1 MPTNV
6 RTDNRDLVT
15 QHSRATVM
23 QGVDPVFLK
32 SQGYP
37 GVASHQNTSTT
48 LNNAAGTVFDHG
60 TKVAHSESYMGVGKH
75 APSVIVGRVTGM
87 HNGDNGFLS
96 WMKNV
101 YIEQRNAVM
110 HAVNSSVN
118 AFWSLLPAPIQNM
131 VQNGA
136 AIAAGLKVDHLKKA
150 GEDEAKALLD
160 ALMSTDTLIALAQT
174 AALMGAAAIPVVG
187 QLAAGAAAAQ
197 RIKSVIESTAGM
209 AEEFTAM
216 MNRWSQPMTPNQL
229 EAEREKLASFL
240 TKAGVAGVLAALG
253 KALPKRSNGS
263 TGNANS
269 QEKVQNGT
277 GPGGAKTKC
286 PCESESPV
294 IFATGEK
301 ALTETDFELPGPIP
315 LQWVR
320 RYRSGDLRLGWFGQG
335 WNTSLSVELR
345 LSAAGLTYHDPTGRQ
360 VPLPWLSPGDQHFD
374 AYEQFT
380 LVRRTEHE
388 WRIVHKSRLTQVF
401 LRTREDQFTLPL
413 AQVTDAN
420 DNRVSLHYP
429 TPPDDP
435 FEPWRPDTLTDSA
448 AREIH
453 LRWDE
458 RGCLRGVLM
467 RGHDTPEFWLAR
479 YAYTPEGEL
488 AEAIDPAGQRR
499 RYEWRGNVLTAY
511 TRRDGARF
519 CAEYDV
525 HAPHGRVLRSY
536 AEADGTG
543 LRFEYLDRLRATRIT
558 DELGRQTLYE
568 YDERRDIVA
577 ITGPDGVRAETPFD
591 ANGHPRGKVDALGR
605 ETRYQFDQRGNLT
618 SVVDAAGG
626 QSRITYDAQDRAVE
640 LTDALGNKWR
650 REYDECGNVTA
661 TIDPLGRSTCFVHD
675 DRGLPV
681 RVTDARG
688 GVKRL
693 EWDAQGLPA
702 SYADCSG
709 RVTRFAH
716 DPLGRMVERQDALGQ
731 VTRYAWDDAGR
742 LLGVLEPGNSLHR
755 YEWDGEG
762 RLLRYVDP
770 LDRATRYTYDSHGRP
785 VQRIDA
791 ADRVLGY
798 VYDAA
803 GRLAELV
810 NENGASLFFL
820 YDLADNLTDEIGFDG
835 RHQRYVYNAAGE
847 LTHVIETGGRDEGP
861 GKVARF
867 ERDAL
872 GRLTAK
878 RHAGEAVETRFSY
891 DKLGRL
897 TAADNDAARLRF
909 AYDPVGQLLR
919 EQQTLTGLGA
929 AEAPDRTLAHQYDVL
944 GSRVATTLPDGRT
957 LNWLFYGSGHLHQ
970 INIAEPGAT
979 GSHQVITDIERDGLH
994 REVQRSQGALSSRY
1008 DFDPAGRLVR
1018 HRASTKDSRGQLRAV
1033 LERQYRYDQAGQLI
1047 GRGDSLRGEQQFS
1060 YDPTSRILAAQ
1071 GGPNLL
1077 ELFAFD
1083 PAGNLLESEGRG
1095 QIHDN
1100 RLNVYQDLRYE
1111 YDAHGNVTTRRKGA
1125 HEEARYTWDAEHR
1138 LAQATVTRHGVT
1150 QTTCYTYDALG
1161 RRVAKH
1167 DAFGSTSYLWD
1178 GDLMIHS
1185 ARGERQALYLYEPY
1199 SFVPLATIQDGRTY
1213 WYQCDQIGAPLELTD
1228 EEGHIAWAADYK
1240 VWGEATLRT
1249 VARTGTDGGP
1259 AWRSAAALTRVDGR
1273 TPHSSSGP
1281 VEQPFRFQGQQF
1293 DEETGLHY
1301 NRFRYYDPRG
1311 GIYVAQDPIG
1321 LAGGTNFY
1329 RYGTNPIGF
1338 VDPWGLEPVAFKTV
1352 GNTLCIKNKF
1362 DQGSAASKEL
1372 EEFTRRWNG
1381 QIKENGGTMQRR
1393 VLTEAEERDS
1403 RNWKKRKRCECP
1415 IGTVAGHVPDAAAG
1429 GPAIPRDWMAQMPQ
1443 TNSYVGGIVSKLP
1456 VGYTYDTVKLVTDLG
1471 GC

>member
-110 HAVNSSVN
+110 HAVDSSVN
-118 AFWSLLPAPIQNM
+118 AFWSLLPAPVQNM

-136 AIAAGLKVDHLKKA
+136 AIAAGMKVDHLKQA

-253 KALPKRSNGS
+253 KALPKRSNGAK
-263 TGNANS
+263 GNANS

-277 GPGGAKTKC
+277 GPGKAGTNCVCATRR
-286 PCESESPV
+286 PV
-294 IFATGEK
+294 IIATGEK
-301 ALTETDFELPGPIP
+301 SLKEADFDLPGPIP
-315 LQWVR
+315 LIWER
-320 RYRSGDLRLGWFGQG
+320 SYRSGDMRSGWFGPG
-335 WNTSLSVELR
+335 WSTALSVELR
-345 LSAAGLTYHDPTGRQ
+345 LSAAGLIYHDPTGRQ

-380 LVRRTEHE
+380 LVRRNEHE

-401 LRTREDQFTLPL
+401 LRMREDLFTLPL
-413 AQVTDAN
+413 AQLTDAN
-420 DNRVSLHYP
+420 DNRLSLHYP
-429 TPPDDP
+429 APPDDP
-435 FEPWRPDTLTDSA
+435 FEPWRPHALTDSA
-448 AREIH
+448 GREIH

-458 RGCLRGVLM
+458 RSCLLAVGSH
-467 RGHDTPEFWLAR
+467 GHGAPASSGTPMVWLAR
-479 YAYTPEGEL
+479 YVYTPEGEL
-488 AEAIDPAGQRR
+488 AEAIDPVGQVR

-519 CAEYDV
+519 FAEYDV

-568 YDERRDIVA
+568 YDERRDILA
-577 ITGPDGVRAETPFD
+577 TTGPDGVRAGTLFD

-650 REYDECGNVTA
+650 REYDECGNLTA
-661 TIDPLGRSTCFVHD
+661 TIDPLERTTCFMHD

-693 EWDAQGLPA
+693 EWDAQGLLA

-716 DPLGRMVERQDALGQ
+716 DPLGRMVEQQDALGQ

-742 LLGVLEPGNSLHR
+742 LLGVLEPGDSLHR

-770 LDRATRYTYDSHGRP
+770 LDRATRYSYDTHGRP

-791 ADRVLGY
+791 ADRVLRY
-798 VYDAA
+798 EYDAA
-803 GRLAELV
+803 GRLVALV
-810 NENGASLFFL
+810 NENGACTSFF
-820 YDLADNLTDEIGFDG
+820 YDLADHLTDEIGFDG
-835 RHQRYVYNAAGE
+835 RHQRYVYNLAGE
-847 LTHVIETGGRDEGP
+847 LTHVVETGGSDEGP
-861 GKVARF
+861 GKVTRF

-878 RHAGEAVETRFSY
+878 RHAGEAAETRFSY

-909 AYDPVGQLLR
+909 AYDPVGQLLC
-919 EQQTLTGLGA
+919 EQQTLAGGSA
-929 AEAPDRTLAHQYDVL
+929 AEAQNRTLAHQYDVL
-944 GSRVATTLPDGRT
+944 GNRVATTLPDGRT

-970 INIAEPGAT
+970 INIAEPDPE

-1018 HRASTKDSRGQLRAV
+1018 HRAGTLNGRGELRAL

-1047 GRGDSLRGEQQFS
+1047 ARGDSLRGEQQFS

-1083 PAGNLLESEGRG
+1083 PAGNLLASEGRG
-1095 QIHDN
+1095 QIDDN
-1100 RLNVYQDLRYE
+1100 RLSVYQDLRYE
-1111 YDAHGNVTTRRKGA
+1111 YDAHGNVVSRRKGA
-1125 HEEARYTWDAEHR
+1125 HEQATYTWNAEHQ

-1150 QTTCYTYDALG
+1150 QTTSYAYDALG
-1161 RRVAKH
+1161 RRVAKR
-1167 DAFGSTSYLWD
+1167 DAFGSTRYLWD
-1178 GDLMIHS
+1178 GDMMLQS

-1228 EEGHIAWAADYK
+1228 EDGEIAWAADYK
-1240 VWGEATLRT
+1240 VWGEAKLRS
-1249 VARTGTDGGP
+1249 VARIGSGSGP
-1259 AWRSAAALTRVDGR
+1259 AWSPSTTLARVDGR
-1273 TPHSSSGP
+1273 TPQPPSGP
-1281 VEQPFRFQGQQF
+1281 VEQPFRLQGQQF

-1301 NRFRYYDPRG
+1301 NRFRYYDP
-1311 GIYVAQDPIG
+1311 GIGRFVSQDPIG
-1321 LAGGTNFY
+1321 LSGGFNLML
-1329 RYGTNPIGF
+1329 YGPDPLRW
-1338 VDPWGLEPVAFKTV
+1338 VDPWGLAGSTVDGTGKLVSLNDHGIPDKAAFDPKPDITKKYSRNQACGPNSAQTAAV
-1352 GNTLCIKNKF
+1352 QGQACVTCGNTAPRMIADHKDALVVEYYRTGTNDVAHQSSVAAVQPHCPSCSPT
-1362 DQGSAASKEL
+1362 QGGQASAFSKC
-1372 EEFTRRWNG
+1372 
-1381 QIKENGGTMQRR
+1381 M
-1393 VLTEAEERDS
+1393 
-1403 RNWKKRKRCECP
+1403 
-1415 IGTVAGHVPDAAAG
+1415 AG
-1429 GPAIPRDWMAQMPQ
+1429 
-1443 TNSYVGGIVSKLP
+1443 KL
-1456 VGYTYDTVKLVTDLG
+1456 GL
-1471 GC
+1471 

>member
-23 QGVDPVFLK
+23 QGADPVFLK

-37 GVASHQNTSTT
+37 GIASHQNTSTT

-75 APSVIVGRVTGM
+75 APVVIRGIITGQ
-87 HNGDNGFLS
+87 HNGDSGFLS

-110 HAVNSSVN
+110 HAVDSSVN
-118 AFWSLLPAPIQNM
+118 ALWSLLPAPIQNM

-136 AIAAGLKVDHLKKA
+136 AIAAGMKVDHLKQA

-216 MNRWSQPMTPNQL
+216 MNRWSQPMTPDQL
-229 EAEREKLASFL
+229 EAERQKLASFL

-253 KALPKRSNGS
+253 KALPKRSNGAK
-263 TGNANS
+263 GNANS
-269 QEKVQNGT
+269 QETVQNGT
-277 GPGGAKTKC
+277 GPGKAGTTCACATKQ
-286 PCESESPV
+286 PV
-294 IFATGEK
+294 IIATGEK
-301 ALTETDFELPGPIP
+301 SLKETDFELPGPIP
-315 LQWVR
+315 LVWER
-320 RYRSGDLRLGWFGQG
+320 SYRSGDMRSGWFGPG
-335 WNTSLSVELR
+335 WSTALSVELR
-345 LSAAGLTYHDPTGRQ
+345 LNSAGLVYHDATGRQ
-360 VPLPWLSPGDQHFD
+360 VPLPWLAPGDQHFD

-388 WRIVHKSRLTQVF
+388 WRIVRKSRLTQVF
-401 LRTREDQFTLPL
+401 RRMREDQFTLPL
-413 AQVTDAN
+413 AQLTDAN
-420 DNRVSLHYP
+420 DNRVNLQYP
-429 TPPDDP
+429 APPDDP
-435 FEPWRPDTLTDSA
+435 FEPWRPDALTDSA
-448 AREIH
+448 GRDIR

-458 RGCLRGVLM
+458 RGCLLGAVM

-488 AEAIDPAGQRR
+488 AEAIDPAGQAR

-519 CAEYDV
+519 CAEYDAE
-525 HAPHGRVLRSY
+525 APHGRVLRSY

-577 ITGPDGVRAETPFD
+577 TTMPDGVRAATPFD
-591 ANGHPRGKVDALGR
+591 ANGHPRGQVDALGR

-626 QSRITYDAQDRAVE
+626 QSRIAYDAQDRAVE

-661 TIDPLGRSTCFVHD
+661 SIDPLERTTCFLRD

-693 EWDAQGLPA
+693 EWDAQGLLA

-716 DPLGRMVERQDALGQ
+716 DPLGRMVEQQDALGQ

-742 LLGVLEPGNSLHR
+742 LRGVLEPGNSLHR

-770 LDRATRYTYDSHGRP
+770 LDRATRYAYDSHGRP
-785 VQRIDA
+785 VQRMDA
-791 ADRVLGY
+791 ADRLLRY

-810 NENGASLFFL
+810 NENGASTFFF

-847 LTHVIETGGRDEGP
+847 LTHVIETGGTDEGP
-861 GKVARF
+861 GKVTRF

-872 GRLTAK
+872 GRLTSK
-878 RHAGEAVETRFSY
+878 RHAGEAVDTRFSY

-919 EQQTLTGLGA
+919 EQQTLAGLGA
-929 AEAPDRTLAHQYDVL
+929 AEVLDRTLAHQYDVL
-944 GSRVATTLPDGRT
+944 GNRVATTLPDGRT

-970 INIAEPGAT
+970 INIADPGAD
-979 GSHQVITDIERDGLH
+979 GAHQVITDIERDGLH

-1018 HRASTKDSRGQLRAV
+1018 HRAGRLNGRGELRAV

-1071 GGPNLL
+1071 GGLNLL

-1083 PAGNLLESEGRG
+1083 PAGNLLASDGRG
-1095 QIHDN
+1095 QVHDN
-1100 RLNVYQDLRYE
+1100 RLSVYQDLRYE
-1111 YDAHGNVTTRRKGA
+1111 YDEHGNVVTRRKGA
-1125 HEEARYTWDAEHR
+1125 HEQAQYTWNAEHR

-1150 QTTCYTYDALG
+1150 QTTRYAYDALG

-1228 EEGHIAWAADYK
+1228 EEGQIAWAADYK
-1240 VWGEATLRT
+1240 VWGEAKVRA
-1249 VARTGTDGGP
+1249 VARTGTDRGP
-1259 AWRSAAALTRVDGR
+1259 AWSSAAALARVNVS
-1273 TPHSSSGP
+1273 TSHPSSGP
-1281 VEQPFRFQGQQF
+1281 IEQPFRFQGQQF

-1301 NRFRYYDPRG
+1301 NRFRHYDPGVGRFVSEDPIRLRG
-1311 GIYVAQDPIG
+1311 GFNLYQYAPNSTNWTDPFG
-1321 LAGGTNFY
+1321 LAGARTTITGPNIPNGSQSGLSMGEGGGGIQNEAVRKAYDNVPDDGRRPGFH
-1329 RYGTNPIGF
+1329 GKCGEADALSKIGNQA
-1338 VDPWGLEPVAFKTV
+1338 DAKTV
-1352 GNTLCIKNKF
+1352 EDLRKVTE
-1362 DQGSAASKEL
+1362 GSV
-1372 EEFTRRWNG
+1372 G
-1381 QIKENGGTMQRR
+1381 QSNRNDKKGKLMPACPSCKHVFGQLGISD
-1393 VLTEAEERDS
+1393 ACDS
-1403 RNWKKRKRCECP
+1403 
-1415 IGTVAGHVPDAAAG
+1415 
-1429 GPAIPRDWMAQMPQ
+1429 
-1443 TNSYVGGIVSKLP
+1443 
-1456 VGYTYDTVKLVTDLG
+1456 
-1471 GC
+1471 

>member
-1 MPTNV
+1 MATNV
-6 RTDNRDLVT
+6 RTDNLNLV
-15 QHSRATVM
+15 SEFSAASVS
-23 QGVDPVFLK
+23 QGADPVLLK
-32 SQGYP
+32 SQGYL
-37 GVASHQNTSTT
+37 GVAHHGNSSTT
-48 LNNAAGTVFDHG
+48 LRNPAGTVYDHG
-60 TKVAHSESYMGVGKH
+60 TPVAHNESYMGVGQH
-75 APSVIVGRVTGM
+75 AWQVIRGIRTGM
-87 HNGDNGFLS
+87 LHGDNGFLS
-96 WMKNV
+96 HAKTL
-101 YIEQRNAVM
+101 YIEGRHAVM
-110 HAVNSSVN
+110 HGVKSAVN
-118 AFWSLLPAPIQNM
+118 AAWK
-131 VQNGA
+131 
-136 AIAAGLKVDHLKKA
+136 AIAPELQQVVKNGSAIVAGMTPNDLLEA
-150 GEDEAKALLD
+150 GEEEAKALMDSL
-160 ALMSTDTLIALAQT
+160 LSTDTLIALGET
-174 AALMGAAAIPVVG
+174 AALMGAALIPVVG
-187 QLAAGAAAAQ
+187 QLATGMAAAM
-197 RIKSVIESTAGM
+197 RIKAVMESTAGM
-209 AEEFTAM
+209 ADEFMAM
-216 MNRWSQPMTPNQL
+216 MNRWTKPMSEPQL
-229 EAEREKLASFL
+229 TAEREKFSSFIV
-240 TKAGVAGVLAALG
+240 KAAAGGLLAALG
-253 KALPKRSNGS
+253 RALPKISGRSS
-263 TGNANS
+263 GNANS
-269 QEKVQNGT
+269 ESDVRVGT
-277 GPGGAKTKC
+277 GPGGAKTQC
-286 PCESESPV
+286 ACAIGYPV
-294 IFATGEK
+294 IIATGEK
-301 ALTETDFELPGPIP
+301 SLKETDFELPGPIP
-315 LQWVR
+315 LAWER
-320 RYRSGDLRLGWFGQG
+320 SYRSGDLRQGWFGQG
-335 WNTSLSVELR
+335 WSTALSVELR
-345 LSAAGLTYHDPTGRQ
+345 LSAEGLTYHDPTGRQ

-388 WRIVHKSRLTQVF
+388 WRIVHKSRLAQVF
-401 LRTREDQFTLPL
+401 LRAREDQFTLPL
-413 AQVTDAN
+413 AQLTDAN
-420 DNRVSLHYP
+420 GNRVNLHYAA
-429 TPPDDP
+429 PPDDP
-435 FEPWRPDTLTDSA
+435 FEPWRPDALTDSVG
-448 AREIH
+448 REIH
-453 LRWDE
+453 LRWDG
-458 RGCLRGVLM
+458 RGCLLGAVM

-488 AEAIDPAGQRR
+488 AEALDPAGQAR
-499 RYEWRGNVLTAY
+499 RYEWRGNVLAAY

-525 HAPHGRVLRSY
+525 YAPHGRVLRSY

-577 ITGPDGVRAETPFD
+577 TTGPDGVRAETPFD

-626 QSRITYDAQDRAVE
+626 QSRIAYDANDRAVE

-661 TIDPLGRSTCFVHD
+661 SIDPLERTTRFLHD

-681 RVTDARG
+681 RVTDPRG

-693 EWDAQGLPA
+693 EWDAQGLLA
-702 SYADCSG
+702 SYTDCSG

-716 DPLGRMVERQDALGQ
+716 DPLGRMVEQQDALGQ

-770 LDRATRYTYDSHGRP
+770 LDRATRYSYDAHGRP

-791 ADRVLGY
+791 ADRLLRY

-803 GRLAELV
+803 GRLTELV
-810 NENGASLFFL
+810 NENGASTFFF

-847 LTHVIETGGRDEGP
+847 LTHVIETGGTDEGP
-861 GKVARF
+861 GKVTRF

-872 GRLTAK
+872 GRLITK
-878 RHAGEAVETRFSY
+878 RHSGEPGETRFSY

-897 TAADNDAARLRF
+897 TTADNDAARLRF

-919 EQQTLTGLGA
+919 EQQTLAGLGA
-929 AEAPDRTLAHQYDVL
+929 AEALDRTLAHQYDVL
-944 GSRVATTLPDGRT
+944 GNRVATALPDGRT

-970 INIAEPGAT
+970 INIADPGPDGA
-979 GSHQVITDIERDGLH
+979 HRVITDIERDGLH

-1018 HRASTKDSRGQLRAV
+1018 HRASAKDGRGQLRAV

-1083 PAGNLLESEGRG
+1083 PAGNLLPSEGRG
-1095 QIHDN
+1095 QVHDN
-1100 RLNVYQDLRYE
+1100 RLSVYQDLRYE
-1111 YDAHGNVTTRRKGA
+1111 YDEHGNVVKRRKGA
-1125 HEEARYTWDAEHR
+1125 HEEAHYAWNAEHR

-1150 QTTCYTYDALG
+1150 QTTRYAYDALG

-1167 DAFGSTSYLWD
+1167 DSFGSTGYLWD

-1199 SFVPLATIQDGRTY
+1199 SFVPLATIQDGRSY

-1228 EEGHIAWAADYK
+1228 EEGKIAWAADYK
-1240 VWGEATLRT
+1240 VWGEAKVRT

-1259 AWRSAAALTRVDGR
+1259 VWSSTALSLIDRSLETA
-1273 TPHSSSGP
+1273 SSAP
-1281 VEQPFRFQGQQF
+1281 IQQPFRFQGQQF

-1301 NRFRYYDPRG
+1301 NRFRYYDPAVGRFFS
-1311 GIYVAQDPIG
+1311 QDPIG
-1321 LAGGTNFY
+1321 LMGGRNLFTFAVNPVEWIDPLGLRGKRDKRKKCCEDNRSCEEIY
-1329 RYGTNPIGF
+1329 EDALKSSVGTK
-1338 VDPWGLEPVAFKTV
+1338 DT
-1352 GNTLCIKNKF
+1352 
-1362 DQGSAASKEL
+1362 QGSRGLL
-1372 EEFTRRWNG
+1372 ERVRHLAEDKLDLFRRAKSESFKG
-1381 QIKENGGTMQRR
+1381 KGGSLDG
-1393 VLTEAEERDS
+1393 V
-1403 RNWKKRKRCECP
+1403 
-1415 IGTVAGHVPDAAAG
+1415 GTWDGHVEAAQTLLDNLNYDIEAYDTKGCGSSYKKLPRAARDAARVKI
-1429 GPAIPRDWMAQMPQ
+1429 PAAPAR
-1443 TNSYVGGIVSKLP
+1443 
-1456 VGYTYDTVKLVTDLG
+1456 
-1471 GC
+1471 